1 MNKTYQEIKPKRK
14 MGIAKQILFSILLIS
29 SLFTI
34 FSTCLNLYLDYK
46 EDLASIEERF
56 VQIEESYLSSLVSSL
71 WVEDREQLATQAEGI
86 MHLPGLHYLE
96 IKDSEGIIIRIG
108 SELPKHMHQKSWDM
122 VYKLGNKEY
131 NLATLT
137 VQSDLYAVYQG
148 LIDKFI
154 FLLMSQ
160 AVQIFVIAVFIIL
173 IMYRLVVQP
182 LTQMSRTVTEF
193 DSDKVPKAIHL
204 RERWFDDEM
213 SILSNSYN
221 HSVEQI
227 REHYC
232 QLEDAR
238 EYAEEANRKKS
249 EFLANMSHEI
259 RTPMNG
265 IIGLSSLMKEMEM
278 SEEQKEYV
286 NMLNTSSLS
295 LLDLIN
301 DILDFSKIE
310 AGRLELEH
318 NLLNLFELNKEVESV
333 FLVRAAEKSLA
344 FQCSIDRSVS
354 PMLLGDATKLR
365 QVLNNL
371 VSNAIKFT
379 ESGFVHLHVQRED
392 EDHKSVKVRFEVSDS
407 GIGVPKEMHDAIF
420 EKFQQADGSTTR
432 KYGGTGLGLA
442 IGREIIR
449 LMGGELQLSSEP
461 GKGSTFSFVLS
472 LEKNILP
479 TASSRDTKLLSELS
493 VLLVDDSMLNMRITS
508 AQLSNFG
515 AKSTCCENATQAA
528 GFVLQ
533 AIRRKEPYDL
543 IVIDKIMPEIN
554 GFELAKQ
561 LKIQFAD
568 RCPKMMMISAGPEMG
583 DEDRAQKSGIRSYLA
598 RPYKESNLKWTVQQ
612 VVRSTDI
619 DIAEVDHDL
628 LTLSDDEQFIQP
640 RQTMPE
646 VYLRSAKQSSRLKAA
661 SNAGVTSRSQSLSD
675 QFSPDQSSP
684 ELMALQEESGIP
696 EKAKVLV
703 VEDTVVNQ
711 KVAQMM
717 LEKLGVTVVIAENG
731 QTAVSKFREGSFDLI
746 FMDCQMP
753 VLDGFKATEAIRSLE
768 SEGKRIPIIALT
780 ANVVKEEKD
789 KCYASGMD
797 DFVSKPVSQQMLAKM
812 LEKYLSC
819 S

>member
-14 MGIAKQILFSILLIS
+14 MGIARQILFSILLIS
-29 SLFTI
+29 SLFTL
-34 FSTCLNLYLDYK
+34 FTTCLNLYIDYK
-46 EDLASIEERF
+46 QDLAAIEERF

-96 IKDSEGIIIRIG
+96 ITDSEGAIIRIG
-108 SELPKHMHQKSWDM
+108 SELPKYMHQKSWDM

-137 VQSDLYAVYQG
+137 VQSDLYVVYQG

-154 FLLMSQ
+154 LLLLSQ
-160 AVQIFVIAVFIIL
+160 AVQIFVISVFIIL

-182 LTQMSRTVTEF
+182 LTQMSRTVSEF

-204 RERWFDDEM
+204 RERWFEDEM
-213 SILSNSYN
+213 SILSNRYN
-221 HSVEQI
+221 QSVEQI
-227 REHYC
+227 REHYY
-232 QLEDAR
+232 QLEEAR
-238 EYAEEANRKKS
+238 EYAEQANRKKS

-265 IIGLSSLMKEMEM
+265 IIGLSSLMKEMDLP
-278 SEEQKEYV
+278 EEQKEYV

-318 NLLNLFELNKEVESV
+318 NILNLFELNKEVESV

-344 FQCSIDRSVS
+344 FRCSIDRNIS

-371 VSNAIKFT
+371 ISNAIKFT
-379 ESGFVHLHVQRED
+379 EMGFVNLFIQREG
-392 EDHKSVKVRFEVSDS
+392 EDHKSVSVRFEVSDS

-442 IGREIIR
+442 ICREIIR
-449 LMGGELQLSSEP
+449 LMGGELKLDSEP
-461 GKGSTFSFVLS
+461 GKGSTFSFLLT

-479 TASSRDTKLLSELS
+479 TASSTDIKLLSDLS

-515 AKSTCCENATQAA
+515 AKSTCCENATEAA
-528 GFVLQ
+528 DFVLQ
-533 AIRRKEPYDL
+533 AIRGKAPYDL

-561 LKIQFAD
+561 LRIQFAE
-568 RCPKMMMISAGPEMG
+568 RCPKMMMISAGPEVG
-583 DEDRAQKSGIRSYLA
+583 DEEKARKSGIRSYLA
-598 RPYKESNLKWTVQQ
+598 RPYKEANLKWTVQQ
-612 VVRSTDI
+612 VVRSNDI
-619 DIAEVDHDL
+619 DLTEVDHDL
-628 LTLSDDEQFIQP
+628 LTVSDSQQQIQP
-640 RQTMPE
+640 MQTMPE
-646 VYLRSAKQSSRLKAA
+646 AYLGATRQSSRFKSAGNSDVSSETA
-661 SNAGVTSRSQSLSD
+661 SA
-675 QFSPDQSSP
+675 PD
-684 ELMALQEESGIP
+684 LMTLR
-696 EKAKVLV
+696 EKADNHAQAQVSVLV
-703 VEDTVVNQ
+703 VEDTIVNQ

-717 LEKLGVTVVIAENG
+717 LEKLGAKVDIADNG
-731 QTAVSKFREGSFDLI
+731 QVAISKYRKGHFDLI

-753 VLDGFKATEAIRSLE
+753 VLDGFKATRAIRELE
-768 SEGKRIPIIALT
+768 SEGQRIPIIALT

-789 KCYASGMD
+789 KCFDAGMD
-797 DFVSKPVSQQMLAKM
+797 DFVSKPVSQQMLANM
-812 LEKYLSC
+812 LKKYLPSP
-819 S
+819 

>member
-14 MGIAKQILFSILLIS
+14 MGIARQILFSILLIS
-29 SLFTI
+29 SLFTL
-34 FSTCLNLYLDYK
+34 FTTCLNLYIDYK
-46 EDLASIEERF
+46 QDLAAIEERF

-96 IKDSEGIIIRIG
+96 ITDSEGAIIRIG
-108 SELPKHMHQKSWDM
+108 SELPKYMHQKSWDM

-137 VQSDLYAVYQG
+137 VQSDLYVVYQG

-154 FLLMSQ
+154 LLLLSQ
-160 AVQIFVIAVFIIL
+160 AVQIFVISVFIIL

-182 LTQMSRTVTEF
+182 LTQMSRTVSEF

-204 RERWFDDEM
+204 RERWFEDEM
-213 SILSNSYN
+213 SILSNRYN
-221 HSVEQI
+221 QSVEQI
-227 REHYC
+227 REHYY
-232 QLEDAR
+232 QLEEAR
-238 EYAEEANRKKS
+238 EYAEQANRKKS

-265 IIGLSSLMKEMEM
+265 IIGLSSLMKEMDLP
-278 SEEQKEYV
+278 EEQKEYV

-318 NLLNLFELNKEVESV
+318 NILNLFELNKEVESV
-333 FLVRAAEKSLA
+333 FLVRAAEKSLS
-344 FQCSIDRSVS
+344 FRCSIDRNIS

-371 VSNAIKFT
+371 ISNAIKFT
-379 ESGFVHLHVQRED
+379 ERGFVNLFIQREG
-392 EDHKSVKVRFEVSDS
+392 EDHKSVSVRFEVSDS

-442 IGREIIR
+442 ICREIIR
-449 LMGGELQLSSEP
+449 LMGGELKLDSEP
-461 GKGSTFSFVLS
+461 GKGSTFSFVLT

-479 TASSRDTKLLSELS
+479 AASSSDIKLLSDLS

-515 AKSTCCENATQAA
+515 AKSTCCENATEAA
-528 GFVLQ
+528 DFVLQ
-533 AIRRKEPYDL
+533 AIRGKAPYDL

-561 LKIQFAD
+561 LRIQFAE
-568 RCPKMMMISAGPEMG
+568 RCPKMMMISAGPEVG
-583 DEDRAQKSGIRSYLA
+583 DEERARKSGIRSYLA
-598 RPYKESNLKWTVQQ
+598 RPYKEANLKWTVQQ
-612 VVRSTDI
+612 VVRSNDVELT
-619 DIAEVDHDL
+619 EVDHDL
-628 LTLSDDEQFIQP
+628 LTVSDSQQQIQP
-640 RQTMPE
+640 MQTMPE
-646 VYLRSAKQSSRLKAA
+646 AYLRATRQSSRFKTAGNSDVSSETA
-661 SNAGVTSRSQSLSD
+661 SA
-675 QFSPDQSSP
+675 PD
-684 ELMALQEESGIP
+684 LMTLQEKEDNH
-696 EKAKVLV
+696 EQAQVNVLV
-703 VEDTVVNQ
+703 VEDTIVNQ

-717 LEKLGVTVVIAENG
+717 LEKLGAKVDIADNG
-731 QTAVSKFREGSFDLI
+731 QVAIAKYRKGHFDLI

-753 VLDGFKATEAIRSLE
+753 VLDGFKATRAIRELE
-768 SEGKRIPIIALT
+768 SEEQRIPIIALT

-789 KCYASGMD
+789 KCFNAGMD
-797 DFVSKPVSQQMLAKM
+797 DFVSKPVSQQMLANM
-812 LEKYLSC
+812 LKKYLQTS
-819 S
+819 

>member
-1 MNKTYQEIKPKRK
+1 MNKTYQEIKPRRK
-14 MGIAKQILFSILLIS
+14 MGIARQILFSILLIS
-29 SLFTI
+29 SLFTL
-34 FSTCLNLYLDYK
+34 FTTCLNLYIDYK
-46 EDLASIEERF
+46 QDLAAIEERF
-56 VQIEESYLSSLVSSL
+56 VQIEDSYLSSLVSSL

-96 IKDSEGIIIRIG
+96 ITDSDGAIIRIG
-108 SELPKHMHQKSWDM
+108 SELPKYMHQKSWDM

-137 VQSDLYAVYQG
+137 VQSDLYVVYQG

-154 FLLMSQ
+154 LLLLSQ

-182 LTQMSRTVTEF
+182 LTQMSRTVSEF
-193 DSDKVPKAIHL
+193 DADKVPKAIHL
-204 RERWFDDEM
+204 RERWFEDEM

-221 HSVEQI
+221 QSVERI
-227 REHYC
+227 REHYY
-232 QLEDAR
+232 QLEEAR
-238 EYAEEANRKKS
+238 EYAEQANRKKS

-265 IIGLSSLMKEMEM
+265 IIGLSSLMKEMDM
-278 SEEQKEYV
+278 PQEQKEYV

-318 NLLNLFELNKEVESV
+318 NVLNLFELNKEVESV

-344 FQCSIDRSVS
+344 FRCSIDRNIS

-379 ESGFVHLHVQRED
+379 EKGFVNLYIHRED
-392 EDHKSVKVRFEVSDS
+392 EDHKSVSVRFEVSDS
-407 GIGVPKEMHDAIF
+407 GIGVPAEMHEAIF

-442 IGREIIR
+442 ICREIIR
-449 LMGGELQLSSEP
+449 LMGGELELSSKP
-461 GKGSTFSFVLS
+461 GKGSKFSFVLR

-479 TASSRDTKLLSELS
+479 TASSADVKLLSDLS

-515 AKSTCCENATQAA
+515 AKSTCCENATEAA
-528 GFVLQ
+528 DFVLQ
-533 AIRRKEPYDL
+533 AIRTKKPYDL

-561 LKIQFAD
+561 LRIQFAA
-568 RCPKMMMISAGPEMG
+568 RCPKMMMISAGPEVG
-583 DEDRAQKSGIRSYLA
+583 DEEKARKSGIRSYLA
-598 RPYKESNLKWTVQQ
+598 RPYKEANLKWAVQQ
-612 VVRSTDI
+612 VVRSNDI
-619 DIAEVDHDL
+619 DMTELDNDL
-628 LTLSDDEQFIQP
+628 LTVSDNQQLLKP
-640 RQTMPE
+640 MQTMPE
-646 VYLRSAKQSSRLKAA
+646 AYLRASKQSSRYKT
-661 SNAGVTSRSQSLSD
+661 AGNSDVSSGTSS
-675 QFSPDQSSP
+675 
-684 ELMALQEESGIP
+684 ELMMLQEQDDKHENRQVR
-696 EKAKVLV
+696 VLV

-717 LEKLGVTVVIAENG
+717 LEKLGAKVDIADNG
-731 QTAVSKFREGSFDLI
+731 QIAVAKYSKEEFDLI

-753 VLDGFKATEAIRSLE
+753 VLDGFKATATIRELE
-768 SEGKRIPIIALT
+768 PEGKRIPIIALT

-789 KCYASGMD
+789 KCYDAGMD
-797 DFVSKPVSQQMLAKM
+797 DFVSKPVSQQMLAAM
-812 LEKYLSC
+812 LEKYWS
-819 S
+819 SS

>member
-1 MNKTYQEIKPKRK
+1 M
-14 MGIAKQILFSILLIS
+14 
-29 SLFTI
+29 FT
-34 FSTCLNLYLDYK
+34 TCLNLYIDYK
-46 EDLASIEERF
+46 QDLAAIEERF

-96 IKDSEGIIIRIG
+96 ITDSEGAIIRIG
-108 SELPKHMHQKSWDM
+108 SELPKYMHQKSWDM

-137 VQSDLYAVYQG
+137 VQSDLYVVYQG

-154 FLLMSQ
+154 LLLLSQ
-160 AVQIFVIAVFIIL
+160 AVQIFVISVFIIL

-182 LTQMSRTVTEF
+182 LTQMSRTVSEF

-204 RERWFDDEM
+204 RERWFEDEM
-213 SILSNSYN
+213 SILSNRYN
-221 HSVEQI
+221 QSVEQI
-227 REHYC
+227 REHYY
-232 QLEDAR
+232 QLEEAR
-238 EYAEEANRKKS
+238 EYAEQANRKKS

-265 IIGLSSLMKEMEM
+265 IIGLSSLMKEMDLP
-278 SEEQKEYV
+278 EEQKEYV

-318 NLLNLFELNKEVESV
+318 NILNLFELNKEVESV
-333 FLVRAAEKSLA
+333 FLVRAAEKSLS
-344 FQCSIDRSVS
+344 FRCSIDRNIS

-371 VSNAIKFT
+371 ISNAIKFT
-379 ESGFVHLHVQRED
+379 ERGFVNLFIQREG
-392 EDHKSVKVRFEVSDS
+392 EDHKSVSVRFEVSDS

-442 IGREIIR
+442 ICREIIR
-449 LMGGELQLSSEP
+449 LMGGELKLDSEP
-461 GKGSTFSFVLS
+461 GKGSTFSFVLT

-479 TASSRDTKLLSELS
+479 AASSSDIKLLSDLS

-515 AKSTCCENATQAA
+515 AKSTCCENATEAA
-528 GFVLQ
+528 DFVLQ
-533 AIRRKEPYDL
+533 AIRGKAPYDL

-561 LKIQFAD
+561 LRIQFAE
-568 RCPKMMMISAGPEMG
+568 RCPKMMMISAGPEVG
-583 DEDRAQKSGIRSYLA
+583 DEERARKSGIRSYLA
-598 RPYKESNLKWTVQQ
+598 RPYKEANLKWTVQQ
-612 VVRSTDI
+612 VVRSNDVELT
-619 DIAEVDHDL
+619 EVDHDL
-628 LTLSDDEQFIQP
+628 LTVSDSQQQIQP
-640 RQTMPE
+640 MQTMPE
-646 VYLRSAKQSSRLKAA
+646 AYLRATRQSSRFKTAGNSDVSSETA
-661 SNAGVTSRSQSLSD
+661 SA
-675 QFSPDQSSP
+675 PD
-684 ELMALQEESGIP
+684 LMTLQEKEDNH
-696 EKAKVLV
+696 EQAQVNVLV
-703 VEDTVVNQ
+703 VEDTIVNQ

-717 LEKLGVTVVIAENG
+717 LEKLGAKVDIADNG
-731 QTAVSKFREGSFDLI
+731 QVAIAKYRKGHFDLI

-753 VLDGFKATEAIRSLE
+753 VLDGFKATRAIRELE
-768 SEGKRIPIIALT
+768 SEEQRIPIIALT

-789 KCYASGMD
+789 KCFNAGMD
-797 DFVSKPVSQQMLAKM
+797 DFVSKPVSQQMLANM
-812 LEKYLSC
+812 LKKYLQTS
-819 S
+819 